1 MLSLGVLY
9 LFAVLPVAVFYGL
22 GWALAVSIA
31 SMLAFNYFFLPPL
44 HTLALTDSGNW
55 VALAV
60 FVVTSVVVSEL
71 SARARRRSFAAAEAD
86 ALRRSDA
93 AKTAVLHAVSHD
105 LRSPLTAIR
114 VAAGGLE
121 SGTLALDADDRAALL
136 ETIRL
141 ETARLE
147 RLIANLLDLSR
158 LEAGVAPAHREL
170 WPVDELVSRALEA
183 LGADAARIEVTLDR
197 EAPLV
202 RVDAAQLERALVN
215 VLENALRFSSPA
227 DPVELVVSSTGDDV
241 LVTIADRGPGLDPES
256 LERIFEPFEH
266 GRAGGEGTGLGPRN
280 RPRVRR
286 GERLPALG
294 RASPGLGR
302 LVHARAARR
311 PPPGRRSSD
320 ERRARARRGRRAA
333 DPACA
338 ADESARCR
346 LRGRDRLDGAGGAE
360 RRGDAAARRRHPRPR
375 AAGRQRHRRLPRAAL
390 VELGARARAFGRRRR
405 SREGRGARRRRGR
418 LRAEALRDRRAA
430 GAAAGA
436 ASARGALRRAGA
448 RGRRA
453 RDRPGEAARHG
464 RAVGASS

>member
-1 MLSLGVLY
+1 MSAVAVAAVTGAVFGLKQAAPVLSLGVLY
-9 LFAVLPVAVFYGL
+9 LFAVLPIAVFYGL

-71 SARARRRSFAAAEAD
+71 ATRARRRSFVAAEAD

-147 RLIANLLDLSR
+147 RLVANLLDLSR

-170 WPVDELVSRALEA
+170 WPVDELVSRSLEA
-183 LGADAARIEVTLDR
+183 LGADAARIEVSLDG

-202 RVDAAQLERALVN
+202 SVDATQLERVLVN

-266 GRAGGEGTGLGPRN
+266 GRTGGEGTGLGLAIA
-280 RPRVRR
+280 R
-286 GERLPALG
+286 GF
-294 RASPGLGR
+294 
-302 LVHARAARR
+302 
-311 PPPGRRSSD
+311 
-320 ERRARARRGRRAA
+320 
-333 DPACA
+333 
-338 ADESARCR
+338 
-346 LRGRDRLDGAGGAE
+346 AE
-360 RRGDAAARRRHPRPR
+360 ANGC
-375 AAGRQRHRRLPRAAL
+375 
-390 VELGARARAFGRRRR
+390 
-405 SREGRGARRRRGR
+405 R
-418 LRAEALRDRRAA
+418 LRAEPRPGSGASFTLALPS
-430 GAAAGA
+430 AAA
-436 ASARGALRRAGA
+436 
-448 RGRRA
+448 
-453 RDRPGEAARHG
+453 RPTLVR
-464 RAVGASS
+464 

>member
-1 MLSLGVLY
+1 MRARLERLAVSAVAVAAVTGAVYGLEQVAPVLSLGILY

-22 GWALAVSIA
+22 WWALGVSIA
-31 SMLAFNYFFLPPL
+31 SMLAFNFFFLPPR
-44 HTLALTDSGNW
+44 HTLALTDSENW

-71 SARARRRSFAAAEAD
+71 ATRARRRSFAAAEAD

-147 RLIANLLDLSR
+147 RLVANLLDLSR

-183 LGADAARIEVTLDR
+183 LGADAARVDVSLDG

-202 RVDAAQLERALVN
+202 RVDAAQLERVLVN

-266 GRAGGEGTGLGPRN
+266 GRAGGEGTGLGLAIA
-280 RPRVRR
+280 R
-286 GERLPALG
+286 GFAEANG
-294 RASPGLGR
+294 
-302 LVHARAARR
+302 
-311 PPPGRRSSD
+311 
-320 ERRARARRGRRAA
+320 
-333 DPACA
+333 
-338 ADESARCR
+338 CR
-346 LRGRDRLDGAGGAE
+346 LWAQPRPGSGASFRLALPS
-360 RRGDAAARRRHPRPR
+360 AAARPT
-375 AAGRQRHRRLPRAAL
+375 L
-390 VELGARARAFGRRRR
+390 VR
-405 SREGRGARRRRGR
+405 
-418 LRAEALRDRRAA
+418 
-430 GAAAGA
+430 
-436 ASARGALRRAGA
+436 
-448 RGRRA
+448 
-453 RDRPGEAARHG
+453 
-464 RAVGASS
+464 